1 MTKRASPLTELEL
14 EVMKAFWDRGEATVR
29 QVHDAL
35 AWRRAIAYTTVLTMV
50 GILVRK
56 GHLVRKAAEGRA
68 YLYAPARPKGRV
80 ISEMVDDFVGRV
92 LQGSARALVLGLLK
106 DHKISKAELREIAR
120 IVAEEDKVDK
130 VKKVEKAR

>member
-1 MTKRASPLTELEL
+1 MSKRVSPLTEVEL
-14 EVMKAFWDRGEATVR
+14 EVMKAVWDLGEATVR
-29 QVHDAL
+29 QVHEAIEE
-35 AWRRAIAYTTVLTMV
+35 RRTIAYTTVLTMV

-106 DHKISKAELREIAR
+106 DRKISKAELREIAR
-120 IVAEEDKVDK
+120 IVADGGKAE
-130 VKKVEKAR
+130 KVEKVR

>member
-1 MTKRASPLTELEL
+1 MSKRVSPLTEVEL
-14 EVMKAFWDRGEATVR
+14 EVMKAVWDLGEATVR
-29 QVHDAL
+29 QVHEAIEE
-35 AWRRAIAYTTVLTMV
+35 RRTIAYTTVLTMV

-106 DHKISKAELREIAR
+106 DRKISKAELREIAQ
-120 IVAEEDKVDK
+120 IVADGGKAE
-130 VKKVEKAR
+130 KVEKVR

>member
-1 MTKRASPLTELEL
+1 
-14 EVMKAFWDRGEATVR
+14 MKAVWDLGEATVR
-29 QVHDAL
+29 QVHEAIEE
-35 AWRRAIAYTTVLTMV
+35 RRTIAYTTVLTMV

-106 DHKISKAELREIAR
+106 DRKISKAELREIAR
-120 IVAEEDKVDK
+120 IVADGGKAE
-130 VKKVEKAR
+130 KVEKVR

>member
-1 MTKRASPLTELEL
+1 MSKRVSPLTEVEL
-14 EVMKAFWDRGEATVR
+14 EVMKAVWDLGEATVR
-29 QVHDAL
+29 QVHEAIEE
-35 AWRRAIAYTTVLTMV
+35 RRTIAYTTILTMV

-106 DHKISKAELREIAR
+106 DRKISKAELREIAR
-120 IVAEEDKVDK
+120 IVADGGKAE
-130 VKKVEKAR
+130 KVEKVR

>member
-1 MTKRASPLTELEL
+1 MSKRMSPLTEVEL
-14 EVMKAFWDRGEATVR
+14 EVMKAVWDLGEATVR
-29 QVHDAL
+29 QVHEAIEE
-35 AWRRAIAYTTVLTMV
+35 RRTIAYTTVLTMV

-106 DHKISKAELREIAR
+106 DRKISKAELREIAR
-120 IVAEEDKVDK
+120 IVADGGKAE
-130 VKKVEKAR
+130 KVEKVR